1 VDFGFTRD
9 FRFRFRQSRGV
20 SADEWQACQD
30 SRRPRPFRTFGY
42 AVCQV
47 AGISRA
53 KLSDIERG
61 YVAATAEDLR
71 AVDAA
76 IDGIIATR
84 RHLTKLAEE
93 AGLSL
98 TGVRL

>member
-1 VDFGFTRD
+1 VKATNIRAKRVTAGI
-9 FRFRFRQSRGV
+9 
-20 SADEWQACQD
+20 A
-30 SRRPRPFRTFGY
+30 GY

-53 KLSDIERG
+53 RLSDIERENIT
-61 YVAATAEDLR
+61 ATPEDLHR
-71 AVDAA
+71 IDAA
-76 IDGIIATR
+76 INGIIETR
-84 RHLTKLAEE
+84 RHLAKLAEE